1 MKNKKVLWAILAVI
15 VIAAAWI
22 IIAKPFTPKGDGSIT
37 VKVTDLDQKLIKEKK
52 IVFNTGDKLVDLLK
66 NNFDNVLFDNGMIM
80 NIESLVTPADW
91 AQYIA
96 IWINGEFA
104 GSHKG
109 GYLSFFFDTF
119 SHLEPVILQYKHF
132 QFRVTII
139 NIFRLGHVIYHM
151 NV

>member
-91 AQYIA
+91 AQYIT

-104 GSHKG
+104 MEG
-109 GYLSFFFDTF
+109 
-119 SHLEPVILQYKHF
+119 LETLPYKDGDVLEL
-132 QFRVTII
+132 RMTV
-139 NIFRLGHVIYHM
+139 NEYAGK
-151 NV
+151 